1 MTNVIVSNQYLTD
14 RIETYHTQEC
24 VTVRH
29 MQGSREIE
37 KSEAEAAG
45 LRECSHCTG
54 EHPANDKCDKS
65 IYMAAKRVGE
75 RNATVTVSTTTHG
88 CMPTTYH
95 TTECP
100 TVKRI
105 NGKREISKA
114 EAEARGLK
122 LCKRCDPEHNPGT
135 GSKNF
140 DYYYAALN
148 HD

>member
-1 MTNVIVSNQYLTD
+1 MKVTVSNQYRTE
-14 RIETYHTQEC
+14 RIETYHTEAC

-29 MQGSREIE
+29 MQGTREIE
-37 KSEAEAAG
+37 KSEAEDIG

-75 RNATVTVSTTTHG
+75 RNATVIVSTTTHG
-88 CMPTTYH
+88 TMPTTYH

-105 NGKREISKA
+105 NGTREISKA

-140 DYYYAALN
+140 DYYYGALN